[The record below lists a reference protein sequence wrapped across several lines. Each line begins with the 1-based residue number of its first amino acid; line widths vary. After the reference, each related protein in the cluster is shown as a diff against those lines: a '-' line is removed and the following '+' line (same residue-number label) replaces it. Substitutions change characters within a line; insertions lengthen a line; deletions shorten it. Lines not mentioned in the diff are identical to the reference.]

1 MSPPQP
7 EGAERR
13 QGPGSGDGPTGGRL
27 LRRLGSRRRQ
37 SAKIPLR
44 AKAGLIMVVI
54 ILLMAIL
61 APWISPHAP
70 NGQDFSPLLPPSLKH
85 PFGTD
90 DLGRDVLSRVIY
102 GSRISVIVSFI
113 GVAVG
118 AAAGTGLGLVAALRP
133 GIAESGIM
141 RLVDI
146 LLAYPGIILGIGIV
160 SLFGSGSKQITVAV
174 AVFNV
179 PIFARLTH
187 SAVQKENALDYVRA
201 AVSLGASTRRL
212 AWKHV
217 LPNSLPA
224 LIPQL
229 SLSLGGGVLIEAA
242 LSFLGFG
249 AQPPTASW
257 GAMLSESRQYL
268 SNAPMFAIAPG
279 IALAIFVV
287 GFNLLGDAA
296 PELLARRGVGELPLV
311 EPDVAMGTPLRDAA
325 VVGK

>member
-1 MSPPQP
+1 
-7 EGAERR
+7 
-13 QGPGSGDGPTGGRL
+13 
-27 LRRLGSRRRQ
+27 
-37 SAKIPLR
+37 
-44 AKAGLIMVVI
+44 MVMIV
-54 ILLMAIL
+54 LLMAIL
-61 APWISPHAP
+61 APWISPYSP
-70 NGQDFSPLLPPSLKH
+70 NGQNFSPLVPPSLKH
-85 PFGTD
+85 LFGTD

-102 GSRISVIVSFI
+102 GARISVMVSFV

-118 AAAGTGLGLVAALRP
+118 AATGTTLGLIAGLRARF
-133 GIAESGIM
+133 IESGIM
-141 RLVDI
+141 RLVDV

-160 SLFGSGSKQITVAV
+160 ALFGPGSNQITVAV
-174 AVFNV
+174 AIFNV

-187 SAVQKENALDYVRA
+187 SAVQKETALDYVRA
-201 AVSLGASTRRL
+201 AISLGASTWRL
-212 AWKHV
+212 AWKHI

-257 GAMLSESRQYL
+257 GAMLFESREYL

-287 GFNLLGDAA
+287 GFNLIGDAVPA
-296 PELLARRGVGELPLV
+296 LLARRGGADVLLLGPDVSVVTTVGE
-311 EPDVAMGTPLRDAA
+311 
-325 VVGK
+325 